1 MKKYEP
7 LAYIL
12 MGVAFALI
20 MNFVFLKGDRYKFQK
35 EITDPKKLEQLKK
48 SEKIIEH
55 PVNESITEAF
65 LKEVKRNLKDPLS
78 VVLIQVIV
86 VLLFAR
92 FFSMIFKKLGQP
104 SVIGEIFA
112 GIALG
117 PSLIGFLFPEFSLIL
132 FPKESMGYLKILSQ
146 IGLVIFMFIIGMELD
161 VAILKKKASS
171 AIFISHTSII
181 FPYILGV
188 LLSLFLFDEF
198 APEGVSFLSF
208 GLFMGIAMSIT
219 AFPVLARVIQE
230 RGITRSPLG
239 VMAITCAA
247 VDDISAWCILAIIIA
262 IVNAGTVYIA
272 IVTLIISV
280 VFITIMIL
288 LIQPL
293 LNRMSKVY
301 ITKEIIGKG
310 VLTAL
315 LLIVIASAIFAEG
328 IGIHALFGA
337 FLAGVVMPTNTKL
350 RKVLTEKF
358 EDFSTIFL
366 LPLFFAFTGLRTKVG
381 LLNDLHLWGVCLLII
396 VVATI
401 GKLVGS
407 MLASRFT
414 GMSWRDSFSIGVL
427 MNTRGLME
435 LIVLNIGYDLGII
448 SPTIFVMMVLMALIT
463 TFITGPLLKL
473 SIKPED
479 EMQTELGVSTTSPIL
494 ITFGP
499 TSAGVSLLKL
509 ASGISGKNGNIA
521 ALHLS
526 PVPENISISET
537 NQSTGFFDPLEAIA
551 KERKI
556 KLNTIFKVS
565 DEVPKEISATVR
577 KEQSSLV
584 LMGAAK
590 RIFGDNVLGGK
601 VESVLSELDCTVGVF
616 LDKHLNEIKSV
627 AVFYEDPIE
636 ANSLLQI
643 ASHIYKAST
652 ERIHLIND
660 TDEEPDRRLIKEYF
674 GKVIPIIP
682 SWEMNRKKL
691 GTYSLAIIG
700 YKHWNDIQK
709 NQEKKLLFSGDRQDF
724 LPDINLPILILRG

>member
-1 MKKYEP
+1 MKKFEP
-7 LAYIL
+7 LAYII
-12 MGVAFALI
+12 MGAVFALI
-20 MNFVFLKGDRYKFQK
+20 LSFVFLKGDRYKFQK
-35 EITDPKKLEQLKK
+35 EITDPKKIEALKK
-48 SEKIIEH
+48 IEKPEII
-55 PVNESITEAF
+55 NESLYEAF
-65 LKEVKRNLKDPLS
+65 KKDVKKNLKDPLS

-117 PSLIGFLFPEFSLIL
+117 PSFIGFLFPEFSQVL
-132 FPKESMGYLKILSQ
+132 FPKESLGYLKILSQ

-161 VAILKKKASS
+161 VTVLKKKASS

-188 LLSLFLFDEF
+188 LLSLYLFDEF

-219 AFPVLARVIQE
+219 AFPVLARIIQE
-230 RGITRSPLG
+230 RGLTKSPLG

-247 VDDISAWCILAIIIA
+247 VDDISAWGILAMIIA
-262 IVNAGTVYIA
+262 IVNAGSVYIA
-272 IVTLIISV
+272 IITLIISV
-280 VFITIMIL
+280 FFIAVMIL

-293 LNRMSKVY
+293 LNRMSQVY

-315 LLIVIASAIFAEG
+315 LLIVISSSIFAEG

-366 LPLFFAFTGLRTKVG
+366 LPLFFAFTGIRTKIG
-381 LLNDLHLWGVCLLII
+381 LLNDLHLWAVCFLII
-396 VVATI
+396 IVATI

-473 SIKPED
+473 SIK
-479 EMQTELGVSTTSPIL
+479 TEELTPVEIQSTTTSPIL

-509 ASGISGKNGNIA
+509 AIGIGGRKEAIA
-521 ALHLS
+521 ALHLA
-526 PVPENISISET
+526 PVPENMSINDTSHT
-537 NQSTGFFDPLEAIA
+537 QNLFDPLKSLA
-551 KERKI
+551 KERKVI
-556 KLNTIFKVS
+556 LNPIYKIS
-565 DEVPKEISATVR
+565 DQVTKEISATVK
-577 KEQSSLV
+577 KEQSNLV

-601 VESVLSELDCTVGVF
+601 VEAVLSELDCTVGVF
-616 LDKHLNEIKSV
+616 LDKHLEEIKSV

-636 ANSLLQI
+636 ANSLFSI
-643 ASHIYKAST
+643 ASKIYDTST

-660 TDEEPDRRLIKEYF
+660 SDNEPDRRLMKEHF

-682 SWEMNRKKL
+682 SWQIDRKKIS
-691 GTYSLAIIG
+691 TYSLVLIG

-709 NQEKKLLFSGDRQDF
+709 NQEKKLLFAGERQDF
-724 LPDINLPILILRG
+724 LPDINVPILIIRG

>member
-1 MKKYEP
+1 
-7 LAYIL
+7 
-12 MGVAFALI
+12 MGGVFALI
-20 MNFVFLKGDRYKFQK
+20 MSFVFLKGDRYKLQK
-35 EITDPKKLEQLKK
+35 EITDPKKIEAQKK
-48 SEKIIEH
+48 IVKQEE
-55 PVNESITEAF
+55 VITESLYESF
-65 LKEVKRNLKDPLS
+65 KKEIKTNLKDPLS
-78 VVLIQVIV
+78 IVLIQVVV

-92 FFSMIFKKLGQP
+92 FFSMIFKKIGQP

-117 PSLIGFLFPEFSLIL
+117 PSFIGFLFPEFTQLL
-132 FPKESMGYLKILSQ
+132 FPKESLGYLKILSQ

-161 VAILKKKASS
+161 VSVLKKKASS
-171 AIFISHTSII
+171 AIFISHSSII

-188 LLSLFLFDEF
+188 ILSLYLFDEF
-198 APEGVSFLSF
+198 APPGVSFLSF

-219 AFPVLARVIQE
+219 AFPVLARIIQE
-230 RGITRSPLG
+230 RGITKSPLG

-247 VDDISAWCILAIIIA
+247 VDDITAWGILAMIIA
-262 IVNAGTVYIA
+262 IVNAGTIYLA
-272 IVTLIISV
+272 ILSLIITV
-280 VFITIMIL
+280 IFIAVMIL

-293 LNRMSKVY
+293 LNRMSQIY
-301 ITKEIIGKG
+301 ISKEIISKG

-315 LLIVIASAIFAEG
+315 LLIVISSAIFAEG

-337 FLAGVVMPTNTKL
+337 FLAGVIMPTNTKL

-366 LPLFFAFTGLRTKVG
+366 LPLFFAFTGIRTKIG
-381 LLNDLHLWGVCLLII
+381 LLNDIHLWAVCFLII
-396 VVATI
+396 IVAII

-463 TFITGPLLKL
+463 TFITGPLLKF
-473 SIKPED
+473 SI
-479 EMQTELGVSTTSPIL
+479 QTEEVSPTELQTSSSSPIL

-499 TSAGVSLLKL
+499 TVAGVSLLKL
-509 ASGISGKNGNIA
+509 AIGISCKGDTIA
-521 ALHLS
+521 ALHLA
-526 PVPENISISET
+526 PVPENISINDSSQMQNLFE
-537 NQSTGFFDPLEAIA
+537 PLKLLA
-551 KERKI
+551 KEKKI
-556 KLNTIFKVS
+556 SLNPIYKIS
-565 DEVPKEISATVR
+565 DQIPKEISATVK
-577 KEQSSLV
+577 KEKSTLV

-601 VESVLSELDCTVGVF
+601 VESVLSEIDCTVGVF
-616 LDKHLNEIKSV
+616 LDKQLDDIKSV
-627 AVFYEDPIE
+627 AIFYEDPIE
-636 ANSLLQI
+636 AISLFRI
-643 ASHIYKAST
+643 GAKIFSKST

-660 TDEEPDRRLIKEYF
+660 SDNEPDRRLIKEHF

-682 SWEMNRKKL
+682 SWQVDRRKI
-691 GTYSLAIIG
+691 GAYSLVIIG

-709 NQEKKLLFSGDRQDF
+709 NNEKKLLFAGERQDF
-724 LPDINLPILILRG
+724 LPDINVSILIIRG

>member
-1 MKKYEP
+1 MKKFEP

-20 MNFVFLKGDRYKFQK
+20 MTFVFLKNDRYKIQK
-35 EITDPKKLEQLKK
+35 EITNPKKIEQQKK
-48 SEKIIEH
+48 IE
-55 PVNESITEAF
+55 PKVEEPIFESFT
-65 LKEVKRNLKDPLS
+65 KEVKKNLKDPLS

-86 VLLFAR
+86 VLVFAR
-92 FFSMIFKKLGQP
+92 FFSILFKKLGQP

-117 PSLIGFLFPEFSLIL
+117 PSFIGFLFPEFSQIL
-132 FPKESMGYLKILSQ
+132 FPKESLGYLKILSQ
-146 IGLVIFMFIIGMELD
+146 IGLVLFMFIIGMELD
-161 VAILKKKASS
+161 VSVLKKKASS

-181 FPYILGV
+181 FPYLLGV
-188 LLSLFLFDEF
+188 ILSLYLFDEF

-219 AFPVLARVIQE
+219 AFPVLARIIQE
-230 RGITRSPLG
+230 RGLTKSPLG

-247 VDDISAWCILAIIIA
+247 VDDISAWCILAIIFA
-262 IVNAGTVYIA
+262 IVNEGTVFIA
-272 IVTLIISV
+272 IITLIISII
-280 VFITIMIL
+280 FISIMIL
-288 LIQPL
+288 IIQPI
-293 LNRMSKVY
+293 LNRMSQVY

-310 VLTAL
+310 VLTTL
-315 LLIVIASAIFAEG
+315 IVIVIASSIFSEA

-366 LPLFFAFTGLRTKVG
+366 LPLFFAFTGIRTKIG
-381 LLNDLHLWGVCLLII
+381 LLNDLHLWGICFLII
-396 VVATI
+396 IVATI

-407 MLASRFT
+407 MFASRFT

-473 SIKPED
+473 SIKQEDSVVPEL
-479 EMQTELGVSTTSPIL
+479 QPTSTSPIL

-499 TSAGVSLLKL
+499 TAAGVSLLKL
-509 ASGISGKNGNIA
+509 ASGISGKNSEIA
-521 ALHLS
+521 ALHLA
-526 PVPENISISET
+526 PVPENISIS
-537 NQSTGFFDPLEAIA
+537 DPHLGRNIFEPLHVIA
-551 KERKI
+551 KERKL
-556 KLNTIFKVS
+556 KLNTIFKIS
-565 DEVPKEISATVR
+565 DNVTKEISATVK
-577 KEQSSLV
+577 KEQSTLV

-601 VESVLSELDCTVGVF
+601 VDSVLSELECTVGVF
-616 LDKHLNEIKSV
+616 LDKHLDEIKSV
-627 AVFYEDPIE
+627 AVFYEDSIE
-636 ANSLLQI
+636 ANALLLL
-643 ASHIYKAST
+643 ASKIYKTST

-660 TDEEPDRRLIKEYF
+660 TDKEPDRRLMKEHF
-674 GKVIPIIP
+674 GKTIPIIH

-691 GTYSLAIIG
+691 GTYSLIIIG
-700 YKHWNDIQK
+700 YKHWHDIQK
-709 NQEKKLLFSGDRQDF
+709 NPEKKLLFVGERQDF
-724 LPDINLPILILRG
+724 LPDIIAPILILRG

>member
-1 MKKYEP
+1 MKKFEP
-7 LAYIL
+7 IAYIL
-12 MGVAFALI
+12 MGIAFTLI
-20 MNFVFLKGDRYKFQK
+20 MSVVFLKGERYKIHK
-35 EITDPKKLEQLKK
+35 EITDPKKLEQIKK
-48 SEKIIEH
+48 LEADAQAS
-55 PVNESITEAF
+55 NETLLESF
-65 LKEVKRNLKDPLS
+65 LKEIRKNLKDPLS
-78 VVLIQVIV
+78 VVLLQVVV

-117 PSLIGFLFPEFSLIL
+117 PSFVGLLFPEFSQIL
-132 FPKESMGYLKILSQ
+132 FPKESFGYLKILSQ
-146 IGLVIFMFIIGMELD
+146 IGLLIFMFIIGMELD
-161 VAILKKKASS
+161 VSVLKKKASS
-171 AIFISHTSII
+171 AIFISHASII
-181 FPYILGV
+181 FPYTLGV
-188 LLSLFLFDEF
+188 LLSLYLFEEF
-198 APEGVSFLSF
+198 APQGVSFLSF

-219 AFPVLARVIQE
+219 AFPVLARIIQE
-230 RGITRSPLG
+230 RGLTKSPLG
-239 VMAITCAA
+239 IMAITCAA
-247 VDDISAWCILAIIIA
+247 ADDISAWCILAVIIA
-262 IVNAGTVYIA
+262 VVNAGTVYIA
-272 IVTLIISV
+272 IITLLISV
-280 VFITIMIL
+280 FFIAIMIL

-350 RKVLTEKF
+350 RNVLTEKF

-366 LPLFFAFTGLRTKVG
+366 LPLFFAFTGLRTKIG
-381 LLNDLHLWGVCLLII
+381 LLNDFYLWGICFLII
-396 VVATI
+396 LVATV

-448 SPTIFVMMVLMALIT
+448 SPTIFVMMVIMALVT
-463 TFITGPLLKL
+463 TFITGPLLKF
-473 SIKPED
+473 SVKIE
-479 EMQTELGVSTTSPIL
+479 ELEKQDLHIATTSPIL

-499 TSAGVSLLKL
+499 TSAGVSLLNL
-509 ASGISGKNGNIA
+509 ASGISGKNGTIA

-526 PVPENISISET
+526 PVPENISISDT
-537 NQSTGFFDPLEAIA
+537 NIDAGFFAPLESLA
-551 KERKI
+551 KEKKI
-556 KLNTIFKVS
+556 KLNKIFKVS
-565 DEVPKEISATVR
+565 DEIPKEISATVR

-590 RIFGDNVLGGK
+590 RVFGDNVLGGK
-601 VESVLSELDCTVGVF
+601 VESVLSELECTVGVF
-616 LDKHLNEIKSV
+616 LDRNLNEIKSV
-627 AVFYEDPIE
+627 VVFYSDPIE
-636 ANSLLQI
+636 ANSLFNI
-643 ASHIYKAST
+643 ASQIYKAST
-652 ERIHLIND
+652 EKIFLVND
-660 TDEEPDRRLIKEYF
+660 TDTEPDRRLIKEHF

-682 SWEMNRKKL
+682 SWEMNPKKISSH
-691 GTYSLAIIG
+691 SLAIVG

-709 NQEKKLLFSGDRQDF
+709 NPEKKLLFAGDRQDF
-724 LPDINLPILILRG
+724 LPDINIPILILRG

>member
-1 MKKYEP
+1 
-7 LAYIL
+7 
-12 MGVAFALI
+12 
-20 MNFVFLKGDRYKFQK
+20 
-35 EITDPKKLEQLKK
+35 
-48 SEKIIEH
+48 
-55 PVNESITEAF
+55 
-65 LKEVKRNLKDPLS
+65 
-78 VVLIQVIV
+78 
-86 VLLFAR
+86 
-92 FFSMIFKKLGQP
+92 
-104 SVIGEIFA
+104 
-112 GIALG
+112 
-117 PSLIGFLFPEFSLIL
+117 
-132 FPKESMGYLKILSQ
+132 
-146 IGLVIFMFIIGMELD
+146 
-161 VAILKKKASS
+161 
-171 AIFISHTSII
+171 
-181 FPYILGV
+181 
-188 LLSLFLFDEF
+188 
-198 APEGVSFLSF
+198 
-208 GLFMGIAMSIT
+208 
-219 AFPVLARVIQE
+219 
-230 RGITRSPLG
+230 
-239 VMAITCAA
+239 MAITCAA

-272 IVTLIISV
+272 VVTLIISV
-280 VFITIMIL
+280 IFIAIMIL

-293 LNRMSKVY
+293 LNRMSKIY

-337 FLAGVVMPTNTKL
+337 FLAGVIMPTNTKL

-366 LPLFFAFTGLRTKVG
+366 LPLFFAFTGLRTKIG
-381 LLNDLHLWGVCLLII
+381 LLNDLHLWAVCLVII
-396 VVATI
+396 AVATI

-473 SIKPED
+473 SIKPE
-479 EMQTELGVSTTSPIL
+479 EEGTLELGVSSTSPIL

-499 TSAGVSLLKL
+499 TAAGVSLLKL
-509 ASGISGKNGNIA
+509 ASGISGKNGSIA

-526 PVPENISISET
+526 PVPENISITET
-537 NQSTGFFDPLEAIA
+537 NHSVSIFEPLEALA

-565 DEVPKEISATVR
+565 DDVTKEISATVR

-590 RIFGDNVLGGK
+590 RIFGDNILGGK
-601 VESVLSELDCTVGVF
+601 VESVLSELECTVGVF
-616 LDKHLNEIKSV
+616 LDKHLHDIKSV

-636 ANSLLQI
+636 ANSLLHI
-643 ASHIYKAST
+643 ASSIYKAST

-660 TDEEPDRRLIKEYF
+660 TDQEPDRRLIKEHF

-709 NQEKKLLFSGDRQDF
+709 NPEKKLLFAGERQDF